1 MSKWRER
8 ALDVFPEMRA
18 EIESAESVG
27 RLWIELISL
36 LHDHYK
42 SAQEAAAPRESARL
56 FRAICL
62 YAIWC
67 AGSDSLETQQ
77 AAGIEF
83 YFYLPRFALQW
94 PDSIYSRFMRELVAS
109 MPMAEIE
116 KMGGSL
122 KPSDLKRFLADV
134 RQADDKR
141 QRRSRKR

>member
-1 MSKWRER
+1 MSKWRAR

-27 RLWIELISL
+27 RLWIELISR
-36 LHDHYK
+36 LHGHYS
-42 SAQEAAAPRESARL
+42 SAQHATPRESPDL

-67 AGSDSLETQQ
+67 VGSDSLETQQ

-83 YFYLPRFALQW
+83 YFYLPRFALQS
-94 PDSIYSRFMRELVAS
+94 PDSVYRRFIRELVTN

-134 RQADDKR
+134 RQADEER